1 MPKKTRR
8 ANHQEKGDE
17 AFKAYRSPA
26 VGPGNKYSPRFLAI
40 AERNPDGPE
49 AIEAI
54 RLTLLSSFNPDFTP
68 LEPRAKAFEPLRDH
82 YVTRPKIE
90 PLVEVIA
97 GIDSD
102 DAVALV
108 KEIIAKNPDRKIQV
122 MAYQNRAKWVRLS
135 IRIADRIKEGEVERE
150 VFERTEG
157 SGRSSSV
164 FSQRANGGARSC
176 NRLKRFCAIVL
187 PDMVADLSVGAT
199 MPEAS
204 SRAKTSKVRR

>member
-1 MPKKTRR
+1 MRACWVLATALCLAAGGVKSAADDSVVALEKEFDAALKQYVAEEDTVGAAAKK
-8 ANHQEKGDE
+8 KGDE

-68 LEPRAKAFEPLRDH
+68 LETRAKAFKFLRDH
-82 YVTRPKIE
+82 YVTSPKIE

-135 IRIADRIKEGEVERE
+135 IRIADRIKEGEVKRE

-157 SGRSSSV
+157 K
-164 FSQRANGGARSC
+164 GAS
-176 NRLKRFCAIVL
+176 
-187 PDMVADLSVGAT
+187 
-199 MPEAS
+199 
-204 SRAKTSKVRR
+204 